1 MLMKIGIH
9 PPGLGKL
16 LKNFIHYL
24 FCLNNSNDYL
34 ISTICIISFDLAL
47 KIYDGN
53 INIKHLITIYW
64 YFYHIFCIFISN
76 KFIHICYCLAM
87 NDASFSF
94 SQCSEL
100 QAITS
105 LKKSQLVFSKF
116 RFIFVLNL
124 YHRHLVSM
132 VKVLH
137 QDQYLFTVA
146 FHIVPLLSVVCCCF
160 LTGFWYS
167 R

>member
-1 MLMKIGIH
+1 MFWYRIVVQNIASIFQKSIN
-9 PPGLGKL
+9 
-16 LKNFIHYL
+16 NFWYYVNENWNPSTRTWQIVKKTL
-24 FCLNNSNDYL
+24 STIFFCSNTSNDYL
-34 ISTICIISFDLAL
+34 ISTNCIISCDLAL

-64 YFYHIFCIFISN
+64 YFYLIFCIFISN

-105 LKKSQLVFSKF
+105 LKKS
-116 RFIFVLNL
+116 
-124 YHRHLVSM
+124 
-132 VKVLH
+132 
-137 QDQYLFTVA
+137 
-146 FHIVPLLSVVCCCF
+146 
-160 LTGFWYS
+160 
-167 R
+167 